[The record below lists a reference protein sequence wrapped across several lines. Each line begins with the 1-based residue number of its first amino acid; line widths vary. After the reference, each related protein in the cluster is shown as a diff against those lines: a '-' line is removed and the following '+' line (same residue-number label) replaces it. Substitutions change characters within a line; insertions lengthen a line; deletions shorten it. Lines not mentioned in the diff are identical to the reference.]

1 MDQKRRKKAQDMMIE
16 SQMQMMARDDVSL
29 PPNLLPADF
38 PEYVSLLRDIP
49 GLNPS
54 QRRFLGAFAMCGVIS
69 RSAVA
74 ARVGTRMH
82 KQWMADPVYRDAFM
96 DAQEISN
103 DYLESLA
110 FDLASGVKL
119 EPMVSMGKVVTYKQ
133 IHDTRLLGTLL
144 KARMPDKYG
153 TKVDITSNGHS
164 IVKVIDK
171 DTYDSI

>member
-1 MDQKRRKKAQDMMIE
+1 MDQKRRKKAQDEIIKRQVEMVV
-16 SQMQMMARDDVSL
+16 SDDVSI
-29 PPNLLPADF
+29 PPRLLPDDF
-38 PEYVSLLRDIP
+38 PDYVALLRDMDTISP
-49 GLNPS
+49 K
-54 QRRFLGAFAMCGVIS
+54 QRRFLSAFAMCGVIS

-74 ARVGTRMH
+74 AKISSQSH
-82 KQWMADPVYRDAFM
+82 HQWMDDPIYRDAFM
-96 DAQEISN
+96 KAQEISN

-110 FDLASGVKL
+110 FDLASGMKMRPL
-119 EPMVSMGKVVTYKQ
+119 VSMGRVVTYEP
-133 IHDTRLLGTLL
+133 IYDTRLLGTLM